1 MNVSIAQVSTENAS
15 SYLRKL
21 CQHWSHKFLVS
32 FDAQH
37 GMIDLGIGKCIL
49 DAEESALK
57 VRLEMAAERDQAPLQ
72 KVVEEHIQR
81 FAFRESLVFDWNSS
95 TAQAAEF
102 HLPSRSTASEDHQQ
116 IQR

>member
-37 GMIDLGIGKCIL
+37 GTIDLAVGKCIL
-49 DAEESALK
+49 DAEASALNI
-57 VRLEMAAERDQAPLQ
+57 RLEFPAAGDEAPMQ
-72 KVVEEHIQR
+72 RVVEEHIKR
-81 FAFRESLVFDWNSS
+81 FAFRETLVFDWNS
-95 TAQAAEF
+95 QR
-102 HLPSRSTASEDHQQ
+102 SRSVPNWL
-116 IQR
+116 

>member
-1 MNVSIAQVSTENAS
+1 MNVSTAKVSTENAS

-37 GMIDLGIGKCIL
+37 GTIDLAVGRCIL
-49 DAEESALK
+49 DAEENALK
-57 VRLEMAAERDQAPLQ
+57 VRLELAAEGDKVQMQ
-72 KVVEEHIQR
+72 KVVEEHIKR

-95 TAQAAEF
+95 AA
-102 HLPSRSTASEDHQQ
+102 
-116 IQR
+116 

>member
-1 MNVSIAQVSTENAS
+1 MNVSTATVSTENAS

-37 GMIDLGIGKCIL
+37 GTIDLAVGKCIL
-49 DAEESALK
+49 DAEENALK
-57 VRLEMAAERDQAPLQ
+57 VRLEVAAEGDQARMQ

-81 FAFRESLVFDWNSS
+81 FAFRESLVFDWNCSP
-95 TAQAAEF
+95 A
-102 HLPSRSTASEDHQQ
+102 
-116 IQR
+116 

>member
-1 MNVSIAQVSTENAS
+1 MNVSTAKVSTENAS

-37 GMIDLGIGKCIL
+37 GTIDLAVGKCIL
-49 DAEESALK
+49 DAEENALK
-57 VRLEMAAERDQAPLQ
+57 VRLELAAEGDKVQMQ
-72 KVVEEHIQR
+72 KVVEEHIKR

-95 TAQAAEF
+95 AA
-102 HLPSRSTASEDHQQ
+102 
-116 IQR
+116 